1 MEFETEL
8 KKLKHN
14 VLEEVA
20 VLAKEKRLSK
30 DEIEKIQYKLIDG
43 NKAKYR
49 CCVYKERAVVYQR
62 AQLASGYK
70 PDDNTTNPL
79 EDIQDREEIMY
90 VLSAACDKCT
100 IDRFMVTEAC
110 RSCIQHKC
118 MEVCPA
124 GAISKVGGRAHI
136 DQELCKECGL
146 CKKECPYNAIAEVI
160 RPCKKVCPTGALT
173 INPDNRMA
181 MIKQEDCT
189 DCGACMKACPFGAI
203 SDKSYITNVAE
214 ALGGSGEVY
223 AVVAPAIAGQFGAKV
238 STGMIW
244 EALRKTGFRDVLE
257 AACGADVVALHEGEE
272 LVERLESGE
281 GYMTSSCCPGF
292 VNYIEKKFPDQVP
305 MISGTVSPMIA
316 CGRMLK
322 KKSPDALVVF
332 IGPCTAKKSE
342 VQRESLA
349 GAIDYV
355 LTFEEAAALMSA
367 FGVDPESCNHEEP
380 GQASAFGRS
389 FARSGGVKAAV
400 QELLKEKAAELGV
413 NAVSVSGA
421 DEVKSAMT
429 LAKMNRTK
437 SKFIEGMMC
446 EGGCAGGAGTILT
459 MRKAKAGL
467 AKYTGGAASSSPK
480 DNGLLGAFEGVDL
493 SRF

>member
-1 MEFETEL
+1 MEFETQL
-8 KKLKHN
+8 KMLKYH
-14 VLEEVA
+14 VLKEVA
-20 VLAKEKRLSK
+20 VLAKEKRLNK
-30 DEIEKIQYKLIDG
+30 NEIEKLQYKLIDG

-62 AQLASGYK
+62 AELASGYK

-79 EDIQDREEIMY
+79 EDIQDREEIMH

-118 MEVCPA
+118 MEVCPVN
-124 GAISKVGGRAHI
+124 AISKVGGRAHI
-136 DQELCKECGL
+136 DQDLCKECGM

-160 RPCKKVCPTGALT
+160 RPCKKVCPTGALS

-203 SDKSYITNVAE
+203 SDKSYITNVAVALADGKE
-214 ALGGSGEVY
+214 AY
-223 AVVAPAIAGQFGAKV
+223 AVVAPAIAGLFGAMASV
-238 STGMIW
+238 GMIW
-244 EALRKTGFRDVLE
+244 EALRKTGFKDVLE
-257 AACGADVVALHEGEE
+257 AACGADAVTMHEGEE
-272 LVERLESGE
+272 LLGRLEKGE
-281 GYMTSSCCPGF
+281 NYMTSSCCPGF
-292 VNYIEKKFPDQVP
+292 VSYIEKKFPGEVSK
-305 MISGTVSPMIA
+305 ISDTVSPMIA

-322 KKSPDALVVF
+322 KNHPDALVVF

-342 VQRESLA
+342 VQRGNLA
-349 GAIDYV
+349 GAVDYV
-355 LTFEEAAALMSA
+355 MTFEEAAALMGA
-367 FGVDPESCNHEEP
+367 FDVDVESCKDAEP
-380 GQASAFGRS
+380 DQASGFGRS
-389 FARSGGVKAAV
+389 FARAGGVKAAV
-400 QELLKEKAAELGV
+400 EGLLKEKAAEIGV

-437 SKFIEGMMC
+437 SRFIEGMMC

-459 MRKAKAGL
+459 IRKAKAGL
-467 AKYTGGAASSSPK
+467 AKYTGGSKSACPQENS
-480 DNGLLGAFEGVDL
+480 LLEAFEGISL
-493 SRF
+493 SR